1 MFCENC
7 GAKISDN
14 DLFCQSCGKK
24 IQIPAAQNAHPES
37 AAVKQSEQPTPQ
49 AQQPSSQTVPEQSP
63 QAQTAVLEKPTSPKA
78 TTAQPPVTNPYAQ
91 ASVNNQYTQNKQS
104 PAHNPYAKPQQN
116 PYSAAPQNGQ
126 AQQNP
131 YSVTPQNGQQFGYTP
146 AQKKSGFKLN
156 KKIVII
162 ASAVA
167 AVIIIGVVVLCICIS
182 NANNPV
188 NKMIDAINA
197 GEYDT
202 AESIYYANISAVSGN
217 EAIIDALQG
226 KVDEVKQAYKN
237 GEIDYET
244 AKDRINDLYSV
255 PMITSTDISKTSS
268 YIYDLYESS
277 QSFDKAE
284 NYLNNKEYESAIY
297 YYDKVIE
304 DDKNYKTAQSQ
315 KNKAVD
321 GIRQEYLDKAKKEF
335 NDGNYSYAIS
345 YLENGL
351 KNEYLKDDSTLNK
364 QIETYVNDVITK
376 SDTLFKEKKY
386 EDASNLIERLQSSFD
401 EDSTYYNK
409 LSEQFEKLSKE
420 IPATLHDMDIN
431 NSDYFYRYQSGS
443 KDVLG
448 NVYDGDNVCTMS
460 VSKYSAD
467 KGAYAEMYVKDYKKI
482 TGTLAV
488 ENNSY
493 SSNNIKAYIE
503 ILGDNKSIYKSE
515 TFTNKSKPVTFEV
528 DITNVEWLKIKL
540 TYVSGTGYMDVILSD
555 VELYKIGSSV
565 PDAPAVS
572 KPESSKPESSKPES
586 SKAESS
592 KTESSKP
599 ESASKPAE
607 ESSKN
612 S

>member
-7 GAKISDN
+7 GAQISNN

-24 IQIPAAQNAHPES
+24 VQIPTAQNAKPE
-37 AAVKQSEQPTPQ
+37 PTPTVNQ
-49 AQQPSSQTVPEQSP
+49 TVQQPSGQANTEQPSQT
-63 QAQTAVLEKPTSPKA
+63 QTAVIEKPATSEASPN
-78 TTAQPPVTNPYAQ
+78 TPPVVNPYAQ
-91 ASVNNQYTQNKQS
+91 APVNNPYTQNVQNNRAS
-104 PAHNPYAKPQQN
+104 ANNPYAQPQQN
-116 PYSAAPQNGQ
+116 PYAA
-126 AQQNP
+126 A
-131 YSVTPQNGQQFGYTP
+131 PQNGQQFGYTP
-146 AQKKSGFKLN
+146 VPKKSGFKLN

-167 AVIIIGVVVLCICIS
+167 AVVIVGVIVLCVCIA
-182 NANNPV
+182 NANNPA
-188 NKMIDAINA
+188 NKMIEAINA
-197 GEYDT
+197 GDYNT
-202 AESIYYANISAVSGN
+202 AESIYYDNMAALAGN
-217 EAIIDALQG
+217 EDIINALQS
-226 KVDEVKQAYKN
+226 KVDEIKNAYKN
-237 GEIDYET
+237 GDIDYET
-244 AKDRINDLYSV
+244 AKDRINDLYSI
-255 PMITSTDISKTSS
+255 PIITSTDISQASS
-268 YIYDLYESS
+268 YLYDLYESS

-284 NYLNNKEYESAIY
+284 KYLNDKNYENAIY
-297 YYDKVIE
+297 YYNQVIE

-315 KNKAVD
+315 KSKAVD

-335 NDGNYSYAIS
+335 DNGNYSYAIS
-345 YLENGL
+345 YLQNGL
-351 KNEYLKDDSTLNK
+351 ENEYIKDDSTLNK

-376 SDTLFKEKKY
+376 SDTLLKEKKY
-386 EDASNLIERLQSSFD
+386 EDASDLINGLQSSFD

-409 LSEQFEKLSKE
+409 LSEQSEKLSKE

-482 TGTLAV
+482 MGTLAV

-493 SSNNIKAYIE
+493 SSSNNIKAYIE
-503 ILGDNKSIYKSE
+503 ILGDNKRIYKSE
-515 TFTNKSKPVTFEV
+515 TFTNKSKPVNFEV
-528 DITNVEWLKIKL
+528 DITNVEWLQIKL
-540 TYVSGTGYMDVILSD
+540 TYVSGSGYMDIILSD
-555 VELYKIGSSV
+555 VELYKIGSSA
-565 PDAPAVS
+565 PDAPAAS
-572 KPESSKPESSKPES
+572 EPAAESSKPES

-592 KTESSKP
+592 NEESSKTESSKS
-599 ESASKPAE
+599 ETASKPAE